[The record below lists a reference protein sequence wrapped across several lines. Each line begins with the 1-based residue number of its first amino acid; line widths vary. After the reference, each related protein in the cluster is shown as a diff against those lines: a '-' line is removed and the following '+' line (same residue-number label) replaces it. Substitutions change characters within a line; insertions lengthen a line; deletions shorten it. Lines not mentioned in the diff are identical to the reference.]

1 MRRVFTHLTRLAT
14 GPFIGFFRRPG
25 LSHLFRS
32 VRARRLRAPS
42 INMAQD
48 RLIDACPPSRLGC
61 LELFFSDMDGTWLGS
76 EHAPTPGGIEAIKE
90 LEAAGLMFA
99 FATGRCVASAEEA
112 SGLSLRGRPGVY
124 SNGAVVLGAG
134 GKELYSLDLPAGVIE
149 QSVRLGTTAGEVSV
163 LLVKI
168 AAT

>member
-1 MRRVFTHLTRLAT
+1 
-14 GPFIGFFRRPG
+14 
-25 LSHLFRS
+25 
-32 VRARRLRAPS
+32 
-42 INMAQD
+42 
-48 RLIDACPPSRLGC
+48 
-61 LELFFSDMDGTWLGS
+61 
-76 EHAPTPGGIEAIKE
+76 
-90 LEAAGLMFA
+90 
-99 FATGRCVASAEEA
+99 
-112 SGLSLRGRPGVY
+112 VY